1 MLGGGTSGWAGTTA
15 ARPDRRHGTAPPI
28 CAAPRPVRSGRQ
40 VGVSRCAEPRC
51 ALRVLHRHV
60 PYFPS
65 MSCRRRR
72 ATVEVES
79 RREVEM
85 SEMRVLKRVVV
96 LLAAWTSLVLGV
108 STALDDGAST
118 PAQEPPAA
126 VDRKSTRLNSSH

>member
-28 CAAPRPVRSGRQ
+28 CAAPRPVRIGRQ
-40 VGVSRCAEPRC
+40 VGVIRFAEPRC

-65 MSCRRRR
+65 MSSRRRR

-85 SEMRVLKRVVV
+85 SEMRVLKRVVGFV
-96 LLAAWTSLVLGV
+96 AAWTSLVLGV
-108 STALDDGAST
+108 STHLADGAST
-118 PAQEPPAA
+118 HRQETPPTG
-126 VDRKSTRLNSSH
+126 SGTP

>member
-1 MLGGGTSGWAGTTA
+1 
-15 ARPDRRHGTAPPI
+15 
-28 CAAPRPVRSGRQ
+28 
-40 VGVSRCAEPRC
+40 
-51 ALRVLHRHV
+51 
-60 PYFPS
+60 

-126 VDRKSTRLNSSH
+126 VSGSSEPGTARPMPSAPPKPATTASAAQQSTSAADHDTLQQDRKSPRLNSSH